1 MLVKLKLNIWKSL
14 VSKLRYFKKEC
25 KKKDKIIKAQKA
37 EIDSIR
43 ESFMSAK
50 DI

>member
-1 MLVKLKLNIWKSL
+1 MLVKLKLKAWKTL

-37 EIDSIR
+37 QIDSTR
-43 ESFMSAK
+43 ESFTQTK
-50 DI
+50 NI